1 MGSGPA
7 RNGRQGVLAT
17 ADIFQFE
24 GFRLDRQGDGL
35 SRRNERGAFVP
46 VPIGLRALDVL
57 CVLVKRSGELVSKE
71 EIMAAVWGRTVVE
84 NANLTVQISTLR
96 RVLDEGR
103 TDESCIRTVAAR
115 GYRFVAP
122 VTRIENENANRDQAK
137 VFASA
142 ARPSIADKPSVAV
155 LAFTNMTSSPEREFV
170 ADGIAEDIITALSR
184 CPWLLVIGRNSSF
197 AYKGRA
203 FDLKQVGYELGAR
216 YVLEGGVQS
225 ARERM
230 RITTQLVDTETG
242 AHIWANRY
250 DRDFDDIFAVQDE
263 ITESVTIA
271 IAPAV
276 ADAEQRRA
284 MRKPTESIDAWTAFQ
299 RGIWHLHK
307 FNPGDNARAQTFF
320 QQTIDLDPTF
330 AAAYCGLAW
339 AHTQAATVL
348 QTYSL
353 TEAQNSA
360 EALARRAIALDPAG
374 AEGHSTLGF
383 VLWLRGDSEGA
394 VAEARQALAISPNL
408 AFAHAVLG
416 AALIFSGQPRD
427 GIVAFQTAIRLDPHQ
442 SMLPS
447 RLMHMAMGFYFCREY
462 ETAAEVAKQAIRL
475 NPDYPL
481 TYRWLAAALGQV
493 GQTAEAKETLAKAI
507 AVAPASFDFYVR
519 NRAPWTRPEDHAH
532 MLEGLR
538 RAGWNG

>member
-1 MGSGPA
+1 
-7 RNGRQGVLAT
+7 
-17 ADIFQFE
+17 
-24 GFRLDRQGDGL
+24 
-35 SRRNERGAFVP
+35 
-46 VPIGLRALDVL
+46 
-57 CVLVKRSGELVSKE
+57 
-71 EIMAAVWGRTVVE
+71 MAAVWGRTVVE
-84 NANLTVQISTLR
+84 SANLTVQIAALR
-96 RVLDEGR
+96 RVLDQGR
-103 TDESCIRTVAAR
+103 TEGSCIQTVAAR

-122 VTRIENENANRDQAK
+122 VTLVENASPAK
-137 VFASA
+137 MFTSA
-142 ARPSIADKPSVAV
+142 ARLSSVDKPSVAV
-155 LAFTNMTSSPEREFV
+155 LAFANMSGSPEREFV

-197 AYKGRA
+197 TYKGRA
-203 FDLKQVGYELGAR
+203 VDLKQVGRELGAR

-225 ARERM
+225 AGERL

-250 DRDFDDIFAVQDE
+250 DRDFDEIFAVQDE

-339 AHTQAATVL
+339 AHTQAATVF

>member
-1 MGSGPA
+1 
-7 RNGRQGVLAT
+7 VLAT
-17 ADIFQFE
+17 GDIFLFE
-24 GFRLDRQGDGL
+24 EFRLDRQGEGL
-35 SRRNERGAFVP
+35 SRRDQRGVFVP
-46 VPIGLRALDVL
+46 VSIGPRTLDVL
-57 CVLVKRSGELVSKE
+57 AVLVQRAGTLVLKE
-71 EIMAAVWGRTVVE
+71 EIIAAVWGRTVVE
-84 NANLTVQISTLR
+84 NANLTVQISALR
-96 RVLDEGR
+96 RTLDQRRCEQ
-103 TDESCIRTVAAR
+103 ESCIQTVAAR

-122 VTRIENENANRDQAK
+122 VTRVENANRDRAK
-137 VFASA
+137 VFTSA
-142 ARPSIADKPSVAV
+142 AGPSIADKPSVAI
-155 LAFTNMTSSPEREFV
+155 LAFTNMSGSPEREFV

-203 FDLKQVGYELGAR
+203 VDLKQVGRELGAR
-216 YVLEGGVQS
+216 YVLEGSVQS
-225 ARERM
+225 AGERL
-230 RITTQLVDTETG
+230 RVTTQLVEAESG

-250 DRDFDDIFAVQDE
+250 DRDIADIFAVQDE

-276 ADAEQRRA
+276 ADAERRRA
-284 MRKPTESIDAWTAFQ
+284 MRKPTENIDAWTAFQ
-299 RGIWHLHK
+299 RGMWHLHK
-307 FNPGDNARAQTFF
+307 FSPGDNARAQSFF

-330 AAAYCGLAW
+330 TAAYCGLAW
-339 AHTQAATVL
+339 AHTQAATVF

-416 AALIFSGQPRD
+416 AALIFSGQPTD
-427 GIVAFQTAIRLDPHQ
+427 GIVAFQTGIRLDPQQ

-447 RLMHMAMGFYFCREY
+447 RLMHMAIGFYFCREY
-462 ETAAEVAKQAIRL
+462 ETAVRVAKQAIRS

-481 TYRWLAAALGQV
+481 TYRWLAAALGQI
-493 GQTAEAKETLAKAI
+493 GQIEEAKETLAKAI

-519 NRAPWTRPEDHAH
+519 NRARWTRPEDHAH

-538 RAGWNG
+538 KAGWNG

>member
-1 MGSGPA
+1 
-7 RNGRQGVLAT
+7 VLAT
-17 ADIFQFE
+17 ADIFLFE

-46 VPIGLRALDVL
+46 IPIGLRALDVL
-57 CVLVKRSGELVSKE
+57 SVLVERSGDLVSKD

-84 NANLTVQISTLR
+84 NANLTVQISALR

-103 TDESCIRTVAAR
+103 TEGSCIQTVAAR

-122 VTRIENENANRDQAK
+122 VTRVESASRDQAR

-142 ARPSIADKPSVAV
+142 PPLSIADKPSVAV
-155 LAFTNMTSSPEREFV
+155 LAFTNMSGSPEQEFV
-170 ADGIAEDIITALSR
+170 ADGITEDIITALSR

-203 FDLKQVGYELGAR
+203 IDLKQVGHELGAR
-216 YVLEGGVQS
+216 YVLEGSVQS
-225 ARERM
+225 AGDRL
-230 RITTQLVDTETG
+230 RITAQLVEAETG
-242 AHIWANRY
+242 VHIWANRY
-250 DRDFDDIFAVQDE
+250 DRDFADIFAVQDE
-263 ITESVTIA
+263 ITESVTVA

-276 ADAEQRRA
+276 AEAELRRA
-284 MRKPTESIDAWTAFQ
+284 MRKPTENIDAWSAFQ
-299 RGIWHLHK
+299 RGLWHLHK
-307 FNPGDNARAQTFF
+307 FNPDDNARAQTLF
-320 QQTIDLDPTF
+320 QQAIDLDPTF

-339 AHTQAATVL
+339 GHTQAATVL
-348 QTYSL
+348 QTRNL
-353 TEAQNSA
+353 AEAQNSA

-383 VLWLRGDSEGA
+383 VLWLRGDSDGA

-462 ETAAEVAKQAIRL
+462 ETAAEVAKQAIRS
-475 NPDYPL
+475 NPDYPN
-481 TYRWLAAALGQV
+481 TYRWLAAALGQI
-493 GQTAEAKETLAKAI
+493 GDIEQAKEALQKAI
-507 AVAPASFDFYVR
+507 AIAPSSFDMYVR
-519 NRAPWTRPEDHAH
+519 GRVPWHRPKDHAH
-532 MLEGLR
+532 MIEGLR
-538 RAGWNG
+538 KAGWEG

>member
-1 MGSGPA
+1 
-7 RNGRQGVLAT
+7 VLAT
-17 ADIFQFE
+17 ADIFLFE
-24 GFRLDRQGDGL
+24 EFRLDRQGEGL
-35 SRRNERGAFVP
+35 SRRNERGIFVP
-46 VPIGLRALDVL
+46 VSIGLRALDIL
-57 CVLVKRSGELVSKE
+57 NVLVERSGSLVTRE

-84 NANLTVQISTLR
+84 NANLTVQIAALR

-103 TDESCIRTVAAR
+103 VEGTCIQTVAAR
-115 GYRFVAP
+115 GYRFVAT
-122 VTRIENENANRDQAK
+122 VTREENANRDQAE

-142 ARPSIADKPSVAV
+142 ARLSIVDKPSVAV
-155 LAFTNMTSSPEREFV
+155 LAFTNMSGSPEQEFI

-197 AYKGRA
+197 TYKGRA
-203 FDLKQVGYELGAR
+203 VDLKQVGHELGAR
-216 YVLEGGVQS
+216 YVLEGSVQS
-225 ARERM
+225 AGDRL
-230 RITTQLVDTETG
+230 RITAQLVEAETG
-242 AHIWANRY
+242 VHIWANRY
-250 DRDFDDIFAVQDE
+250 DRDFADIFAVQDE

-307 FNPGDNARAQTFF
+307 FNPDDNARAQTFF
-320 QQTIDLDPTF
+320 QQSIDFDPTF
-330 AAAYCGLAW
+330 APAYCGLAW

-348 QTYSL
+348 QTYRL

-374 AEGHSTLGF
+374 AEAHSTLGF
-383 VLWLRGDSEGA
+383 VLWLRGDSDGA

-462 ETAAEVAKQAIRL
+462 ETAAEVAKQAIRT
-475 NPDYPL
+475 NPDYPN
-481 TYRWLAAALGQV
+481 TYRWLAAALGQI
-493 GQTAEAKETLAKAI
+493 GQIEEAKEALQKAI
-507 AVAPASFDFYVR
+507 AIAPSSFDMYVR
-519 NRAPWTRPEDHAH
+519 RRVPWHRPEDHAH
-532 MLEGLR
+532 MIEGLR
-538 RAGWNG
+538 KAGWEG